1 MTCPFPRIRVA
12 YNNAS
17 FSGLLFLSLCWLFF
31 FSHNLWYLDSLII
44 QGFFCNLILVYS
56 WSFDKLVL
64 YYKNRTFCTQM
75 TFEKRMRIIL
85 FSFSRLG
92 LNWPNLLHSLL
103 ILYLSSGLQSAG
115 GHLKELQRALNNPIS
130 NVGLILN
137 EGTRRV
143 LKSVGL
149 SSSSVLTEKVAP
161 DLQNWAV
168 LTSKGVDTFGSAVE
182 HLLRKY
188 NKDIIHEQFLLNRLA
203 NSAIDIFVMMAV
215 LSRASRAVNKNLPMA
230 QHEVNMA
237 SVICSEVCISFIS

>member
-1 MTCPFPRIRVA
+1 MI
-12 YNNAS
+12 
-17 FSGLLFLSLCWLFF
+17 LLLS
-31 FSHNLWYLDSLII
+31 SL
-44 QGFFCNLILVYS
+44 
-56 WSFDKLVL
+56 
-64 YYKNRTFCTQM
+64 
-75 TFEKRMRIIL
+75 
-85 FSFSRLG
+85 
-92 LNWPNLLHSLL
+92 P
-103 ILYLSSGLQSAG
+103 SGLQSAG
-115 GHLKELQRALNNPIS
+115 SHLKELQRALNNPIG

-161 DLQNWAV
+161 SLVPWAIIA
-168 LTSKGVDTFGSAVE
+168 SKGVDQFGSSVE

-230 QHEVNMA
+230 QHEVNLA
-237 SVICSEVCISFIS
+237 SVICSEVILAFFFSCLC